1 MLETGITGKREIE
14 VTSENTAKTV
24 GSGELDVL
32 ATPAMIALMEETAY
46 KSVAA
51 ELEPGMGSVGTLM
64 NVKHVS
70 ATPVGMRVTCRTEL
84 TEVDGRRLVFHVEA
98 YDEAG
103 LVGEGTHERFIV
115 DNEKFQKKA
124 DSK

>member
-1 MLETGITGKREIE
+1 METGITGKREIE

-24 GSGELDVL
+24 GSGELNVL

-103 LVGEGTHERFIV
+103 LVGEGTKSEAKR
-115 DNEKFQKKA
+115 
-124 DSK
+124 S